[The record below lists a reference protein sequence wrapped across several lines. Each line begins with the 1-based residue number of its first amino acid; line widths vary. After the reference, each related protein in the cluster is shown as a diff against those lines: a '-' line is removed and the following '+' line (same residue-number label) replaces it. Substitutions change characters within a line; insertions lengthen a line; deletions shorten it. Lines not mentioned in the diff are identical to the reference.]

1 MCCKYNDC
9 LNKDKFDC
17 VGCKHNED
25 LCSENKM
32 WDGYASRAKHS
43 NANVINYREEVDKMA
58 NKAKLELT
66 KEEIGVIIDGLD
78 ILDDMESVAL
88 SELQV
93 DADELR
99 QKLSKI
105 FYKLKWK

>member
-1 MCCKYNDC
+1 
-9 LNKDKFDC
+9 
-17 VGCKHNED
+17 
-25 LCSENKM
+25 
-32 WDGYASRAKHS
+32 
-43 NANVINYREEVDKMA
+43 MA

-78 ILDDMESVAL
+78 ILDDMESVAF